1 MSEGITIL
9 RLHIKDYQGMRVAEL
24 DDLPPVGLVVIQ
36 GPVGSGKTSIVNAI
50 RAGLGGKAGVHERA
64 VHDDAENGF
73 SIDLSLTNGFRI
85 DRHSTPADPKGAL
98 HILGPD
104 GGKFGQSKLNEFVGP
119 LSLDVLAYQ
128 RLSQE
133 KRVEIIMSLDSDPER
148 AGRIATLREE
158 GADLV
163 EERKPFTRELMK
175 IRQQTEPEGDRPEA
189 VDVSATAATLKVLN
203 AKVAEAEASRR
214 AAVDAERNLNTV
226 MLKVA
231 GIEDEISTAEASLIS
246 ARDALN
252 VVQDEALEFRVSVD
266 EAVKKVLPMPDGEEI
281 GALEEALARAGD
293 IAASLAPWQEWDRA
307 VAREGTVKEDAA
319 KLTKKIEANA
329 AKELA
334 ELAAIEMPIEGMEV
348 SATGDVLWK
357 GRPLSSASGGENIA
371 IAIAIAFA
379 INPELKVCILDE
391 ANNIGQPQLAAVH
404 TEAVKR
410 GFQIF
415 ACRLEGEGDITVRDG
430 VATQ

>member
-1 MSEGITIL
+1 MSQGTTIL
-9 RLHIKDYQGMRVAEL
+9 RLHIKNFQGIRAAEL
-24 DDLPPVGLVVIQ
+24 DDLPPAGVIVVQGDVGA
-36 GPVGSGKTSIVNAI
+36 GKTSIVNAI
-50 RAGLGGKAGVHERA
+50 EAALGGKAHVHERA
-64 VHDDAENGF
+64 IHDGTEGFEIDLELSNGF
-73 SIDLSLTNGFRI
+73 KIDL
-85 DRHSTPADPKGAL
+85 HSTPSNPRGVL
-98 HILGPD
+98 SVVGPD
-104 GGKFGQSKLNEFVGP
+104 DGKFGQTKLNSFVGP
-119 LSLDVLAYQ
+119 LSFDP
-128 RLSQE
+128 LSFLSLSTE
-133 KRVEIIMSLDSDPER
+133 KQNAIIMSLDKDVERPER
-148 AGRIATLREE
+148 IKALRAAREKLKE
-158 GADLV
+158 G
-163 EERKPFTRELMK
+163 RKPFTRELMK

-293 IAASLAPWQEWDRA
+293 IAASLAPWEEWDRA
-307 VAREGTVKEDAA
+307 LDRLDDLRDQADV
-319 KLTKKIEANA
+319 LTKEIEENA
-329 AKELA
+329 AA
-334 ELAAIEMPIEGMEV
+334 EVAEFASIEMPIADMEIDP
-348 SATGDVLWK
+348 TGEILWR
-357 GRPLSSASGGENIA
+357 GRPLDLASGGEGISIA
-371 IAIAIAFA
+371 VAIAFA
-379 INPELKVCILDE
+379 VNPELKLCLLNE
-391 ANNIGQPQLAAVH
+391 ANNIGKKQLDALHVAAK
-404 TEAVKR
+404 AR
-410 GFQIF
+410 PFQIW